1 MSLDRWKSFVD
12 IMIAAGVYPA
22 DLNWASGIDLSFL
35 PQKS

>member
-1 MSLDRWKSFVD
+1 
-12 IMIAAGVYPA
+12 MIAAGVYPA